1 MRKLYTLILIAA
13 FFFSP
18 FSVSAQTTNQS
29 LQRFRPGVD
38 IRTTGKNIGGISFS
52 GVGSSVL
59 GCLDVGGRVVNG
71 ISSLFNNKSSGLT
84 APNKFNFSIPK
95 GDQSVPVVSKT
106 NDKKLDEIKKKESCL
121 DAIAY
126 TLAKQALAQVTNKTL
141 TWINTGMDGNPF
153 YVKNMGSLLGSIEKQ
168 SFMNYIRV
176 VNQSDNQII
185 GQSVT
190 NKLIE
195 LITGKQV
202 SQSELIPVTEAEKK
216 YDAFSKNFTSGGW
229 GSWLNTT
236 VGNENPLG
244 RFLGVTEKI
253 SQDYGTKEEELVN
266 EANQGNGFLSAKT
279 CIRYAP
285 APNEDD
291 DISFSLNP
299 DGSQRCLEWQTT
311 TPGSVI
317 ASQAQTITNSTTR
330 QLEAADELNEVLGAF
345 FDNMLNKL
353 IQRGLNGLHKETT
366 KNIGASYNASLITSG
381 NIGGIDIG
389 YQSSENG
396 FNTQDF
402 DISRPQQ
409 LRAVMQVQYDFL
421 NKARDSQ
428 IALER
433 ILPTLGS
440 LDYCIP
446 GPNPTWANGL
456 NENYQSFIS
465 SLDTPTKGRSTL
477 NNILSTIPLIGG
489 LFGTEDKEIQY
500 ALAGTPSLYDKVT
513 DSSIDISPW
522 SYLYYTKDYSRG
534 VKNTDGDWIRG
545 WINGGYNSITKKYQ
559 ENFTTEKITAL
570 FTAVDPNTS
579 YATGA
584 IKESLKETS
593 NILGYRSAIAEL
605 DPQYDQ
611 IISEKIDQIA
621 ELEEIRQE
629 ANQIVRTAKA
639 RYITSQANAGTPVN
653 LSCINRAYVIDESPI
668 VGTPRQESDSPNP
681 MIDTY
686 LESNDYFYRNL

>member
-1 MRKLYTLILIAA
+1 MRKLNTLILIVAI
-13 FFFSP
+13 FFSP
-18 FSVSAQTTNQS
+18 LYASAQTTNQT

-71 ISSLFNNKSSGLT
+71 ISSLFNKKSSGLSV
-84 APNKFNFSIPK
+84 PNKFNFSIPK
-95 GDQSVPVVSKT
+95 GDQSVPVISKT
-106 NDKKLDEIKKKESCL
+106 TDKKLDDIKKKESCL

-153 YVKNMGSLLGSIEKQ
+153 YVKNMGSLLGNIKDQEIRK
-168 SFMNYIRV
+168 YIGIAENINKGNGDAV
-176 VNQSDNQII
+176 GV
-185 GQSVT
+185 SVT
-190 NKLIE
+190 NKIIE
-195 LITGKQV
+195 MLTGRAPADNGETTPAQ
-202 SQSELIPVTEAEKK
+202 EK
-216 YDAFSKNFTSGGW
+216 YDAFTRDFSNGGW
-229 GSWLNTT
+229 DAWYRMTQLG
-236 VGNENPLG
+236 ENPIAGILTTSQQLG
-244 RFLGVTEKI
+244 KNIAEE
-253 SQDYGTKEEELVN
+253 QENTKQQLL
-266 EANQGNGFLSAKT
+266 QGNGFLSARK
-279 CIRYAP
+279 CVEYAP
-285 APNEDD
+285 IDPDD
-291 DISFSLNP
+291 NFNGQNP
-299 DGSQRCLEWQTT
+299 DGSPICLKYETT
-311 TPGSVI
+311 TPGAVI

-330 QLEAADELNEVLGAF
+330 QLEAADELNEVLGSF

-353 IQRGLNGLHKETT
+353 IQRGLDGLHKETT

-381 NIGGIDIG
+381 NIGSIDIG

-409 LRAVMQVQYDFL
+409 LRAVIQVQYDFL

-428 IALER
+428 VALER

-513 DSSIDISPW
+513 DSSVDISPW
-522 SYLYYTKDYSRG
+522 SYLYYTKDYGRG

-559 ENFTTEKITAL
+559 ENFTPEKITAL

-593 NILGYRSAIAEL
+593 NILGYRNAIADL

-611 IISEKIDQIA
+611 IISEKVDQIA

-629 ANQIVRTAKA
+629 ANEIVRVAKA
-639 RYITSQANAGTPVN
+639 RYIASQANAGTPVN

-668 VGTPRQESDSPNP
+668 VGSPRQESDSPNP